1 MSEPYRAG
9 VALVTG
15 ASGFIGGRL
24 RDALL
29 ADGYD
34 VVALTRKGSPE
45 PKKGRGAPVDYA
57 DLESLERV
65 IEKERPE
72 YVFHVAGAT
81 KGVKYQDF
89 QRANVMPTE
98 NLLKATKRVHPGIRR
113 FLHVSSLTCY
123 GPSTVT
129 RPSEE
134 DDERKPV
141 ELYGTSKLEAEQ
153 VVDAASKDVPV
164 TIIRPP
170 AVYGPG
176 DVDAFELFRWAARRL
191 NLFYGNRDVMMSYVY
206 VDDLVR
212 GMRDAAAHDATL
224 AKGYFLCDGEP
235 RTWGGFQGEIVKA
248 SGLAAFDLN
257 LPLRTLDVAA
267 FFGELATMIDG
278 KPRLFNKQKA
288 LLGKQLAWTCRS
300 DRARADF
307 GYKPQVDVR
316 EGVERTFEWY
326 RAQRWI

>member
-34 VVALTRKGSPE
+34 VVALTRKGSPD

-57 DLESLERV
+57 DAESLERV
-65 IEKERPE
+65 LEKERPE

-81 KGVKYQDF
+81 KGVKYEDF
-89 QRANVMPTE
+89 RRANVMPTA
-98 NLLKATKRVHPGIRR
+98 NLLASIKRVHPNIKR

-123 GPSTVT
+123 GPSSAT
-129 RPSEE
+129 RPIEE

-141 ELYGTSKLEAEQ
+141 EHYGKSKLEAEQ

-212 GMRDAAAHDATL
+212 GMREAAAHDAAL
-224 AKGYFLCDGEP
+224 GKGYFLCDGEP
-235 RTWGGFQGEIVKA
+235 RTWGLFQGEIVR
-248 SGLAAFDLN
+248 F
-257 LPLRTLDVAA
+257 
-267 FFGELATMIDG
+267 
-278 KPRLFNKQKA
+278 
-288 LLGKQLAWTCRS
+288 
-300 DRARADF
+300 RARSS
-307 GYKPQVDVR
+307 R
-316 EGVERTFEWY
+316 
-326 RAQRWI
+326 RAARQRSISIFLGARSTSRPFSVSSRPCSTASRGSSTSRRRCSASSPPGPAATIAHVPTLGISLRST